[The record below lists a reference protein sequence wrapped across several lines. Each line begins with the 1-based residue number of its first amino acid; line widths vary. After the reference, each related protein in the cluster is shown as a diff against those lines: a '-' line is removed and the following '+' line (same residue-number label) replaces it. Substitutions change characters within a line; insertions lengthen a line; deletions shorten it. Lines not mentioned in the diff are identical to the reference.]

1 MYTIYTKQKPLL
13 NLQNFRQEDLIM
25 LKLIIGVKGTGKTK
39 TLIEMVNAALHKSEG
54 SVVCI
59 EKGNK
64 LTYDINYQCRLIDT
78 DMYSVTDFESLYGFI
93 AGILASNH
101 DVTDLF
107 IDSALKIGNN
117 DAAAFDGFLVKTE
130 VLVNKLDVNCVITS
144 SIPTEEASDTV
155 KKYL

>member
-1 MYTIYTKQKPLL
+1 
-13 NLQNFRQEDLIM
+13 M

-39 TLIEMVNAALHKSEG
+39 TLIEMVNTALHSSEG

-78 DMYSVTDFESLYGFI
+78 DVYSVTDFDSLYGFI

-101 DVTDLF
+101 DVTDIF

-117 DAAAFDGFLVKTE
+117 DTAAFDAFLTKTE
-130 VLVNKLDVNCVITS
+130 ALVNKLDVKCVMTS
-144 SIPTEEASDTV
+144 SIPAEEASATV
-155 KKYL
+155 KAYL